1 MAKIVKSDL
10 FVQSKHAD
18 VTFKSPDGFAYFWFN
33 TPKKGK
39 CLSVEYDDSNY
50 PDTVISIKANWKARK
65 DAEYYRKKAEGWK
78 EEQ

>member
-1 MAKIVKSDL
+1 MAKSDL

-18 VTFKSPDGFAYFWFN
+18 LAFKSYSPDGFAYFWFN